1 MKRNRLLLPYTLWM
15 TVFTLI
21 PLGVVVFY
29 AFTDSLT
36 GAFTFEN
43 LSHLGTYLPIFLRS
57 IFLSL
62 AFSAICLVIGY
73 PVAYT
78 IARATPSRQ
87 RLLSMLVML
96 PMCMSFL
103 LRTLAWVAMLEDTG
117 ILNSWISAL
126 GLKPLPLIRNSGAVI
141 LGMVYNYLPYMITPL
156 YTVMIKIDPRLIEA
170 AQDLGCNQRQVF
182 TRVVLPLSVPG
193 IVSGLTMVFVPAVST
208 FYISQ
213 KLGQHRHHHDRRR
226 HRKPVQNR
234 LQSQPGR
241 RAEPHDDGDDLPL
254 HRLYEPLYRTGRGG
268 DDAVKKASKVFT
280 ALIFLFLYIPMVVLA
295 VASFNTGNDIA
306 VFKGFTFAQYGELFR
321 DGDLL
326 RLLGNSLIIA
336 VLSSVL
342 ATILGTM
349 AAVGLHGAR
358 GRLRRAVM
366 TLTNIPM
373 TNPDIVTGVS
383 LALLFAFT
391 GTLLKINSILGF
403 WTLLIAH
410 VTFNL
415 PYVILS
421 VLPKLTQMDP
431 DLEEAALDLGCTPTE
446 AFFRVILHEILPG
459 IVSGLMMAFT
469 MSLDDFVISYF
480 VTGSSFITLPVEIYN
495 YTKKPIHPKIYALF
509 TMMFLVI
516 LVLMVT
522 MNLLQARDAG
532 RKAKK
537 RGVRI

>member
-1 MKRNRLLLPYTLWM
+1 MKRNRLLLPYTLSM

-62 AFSAICLVIGY
+62 ASSAICLVIGY

-213 KLGQHRHHHDRRR
+213 KLGSTGTTMIGD
-226 HRKPVQNR
+226 VIE
-234 LQSQPGR
+234 SQF
-241 RAEPHDDGDDLPL
+241 
-254 HRLYEPLYRTGRGG
+254 
-268 DDAVKKASKVFT
+268 KT
-280 ALIFLFLYIPMVVLA
+280 AYNPNLGAALSLTMMVMIFLCI
-295 VASFNTGNDIA
+295 
-306 VFKGFTFAQYGELFR
+306 GFMNRFTSQDEE
-321 DGDLL
+321 
-326 RLLGNSLIIA
+326 
-336 VLSSVL
+336 
-342 ATILGTM
+342 
-349 AAVGLHGAR
+349 
-358 GRLRRAVM
+358 VM
-366 TLTNIPM
+366 TP
-373 TNPDIVTGVS
+373 
-383 LALLFAFT
+383 
-391 GTLLKINSILGF
+391 
-403 WTLLIAH
+403 
-410 VTFNL
+410 
-415 PYVILS
+415 
-421 VLPKLTQMDP
+421 
-431 DLEEAALDLGCTPTE
+431 
-446 AFFRVILHEILPG
+446 
-459 IVSGLMMAFT
+459 
-469 MSLDDFVISYF
+469 
-480 VTGSSFITLPVEIYN
+480 
-495 YTKKPIHPKIYALF
+495 
-509 TMMFLVI
+509 
-516 LVLMVT
+516 
-522 MNLLQARDAG
+522 
-532 RKAKK
+532 
-537 RGVRI
+537 